1 MHHFFITPEQAG
13 EGAVTI
19 EGPDVNHIKNV
30 LRMKAGEEMLVSDGT
45 GRDYLC
51 VLEGV
56 GEQEVTARII
66 EEIEDPKEL
75 SSRIWLFQG
84 LPKGDKM
91 ELIVQKAVE
100 LGAAAIVPVSTKNAV
115 VKLDPKKA
123 EAKIRR
129 WQAIAESAAKQ
140 SKRSLIPRVEGLMS
154 LKEAFRFVREQGFS
168 QCLIP
173 YEHQLGMEDTRKL
186 LAAIGPG
193 QDIAVFIGPEG
204 GFDEEEVKAAL
215 EMGVCP
221 VSLGRRILRTETAG
235 LAILSVMMMKLE
247 GAF

>member
-1 MHHFFITPEQAG
+1 M
-13 EGAVTI
+13 
-19 EGPDVNHIKNV
+19 
-30 LRMKAGEEMLVSDGT
+30 
-45 GRDYLC
+45 
-51 VLEGV
+51 
-56 GEQEVTARII
+56 
-66 EEIEDPKEL
+66 
-75 SSRIWLFQG
+75 
-84 LPKGDKM
+84 
-91 ELIVQKAVE
+91 
-100 LGAAAIVPVSTKNAV
+100 
-115 VKLDPKKA
+115 
-123 EAKIRR
+123 
-129 WQAIAESAAKQ
+129 
-140 SKRSLIPRVEGLMS
+140 
-154 LKEAFRFVREQGFS
+154 REQGFS

-173 YEHQLGMEDTRKL
+173 YEHQPGMEDTRKL